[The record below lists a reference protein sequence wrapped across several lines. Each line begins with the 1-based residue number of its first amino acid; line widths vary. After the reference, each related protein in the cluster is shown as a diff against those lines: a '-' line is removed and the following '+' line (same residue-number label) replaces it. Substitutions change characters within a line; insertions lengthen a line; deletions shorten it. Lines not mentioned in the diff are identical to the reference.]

1 MEMNTVIDK
10 IKELIPMLKVTGWG
24 DVDETIVEVHFENY
38 HKTVES
44 WLKANMGRLLKG
56 SRSIHL
62 AYAFEMKQYD
72 FSIFRDSLYISSVYG
87 SLVVTHV
94 YFTSSTV
101 NGIKKVH
108 KNSFEY
114 SFVDGLAS
122 LQEYLKGI

>member
-1 MEMNTVIDK
+1 MYTAIEK

-24 DVDETIVEVHFENY
+24 EVDETIVEVHFENY
-38 HKTVES
+38 HKSVES

-56 SRSIHL
+56 SRSLHL

-72 FSIFRDSLYISSVYG
+72 FSIFRDSIYISSVCG
-87 SLVVTHV
+87 NLVVTHV

-108 KNSFEY
+108 KNSFDY
-114 SFVDGLAS
+114 TFIGGLAT
-122 LQEYLKGI
+122 LKDYLKGI